1 MLVRFFL
8 GLREAGVP
16 ASVTEFLSLLRALE
30 ARVASLSAQEFYGCR
45 ARLRRADGRC
55 AARLAQVAG

>member
-30 ARVASLSAQEFYGCR
+30 ARVAALSAQEF
-45 ARLRRADGRC
+45 
-55 AARLAQVAG
+55 